1 MKNLF
6 KYSLPLLL
14 LFGLAACDKELDLE
28 PAQSISEELALSTD
42 ANVKSVLLGA
52 YDGLALD
59 GLFGGNTMRDAE
71 LMGADGEIRWVG
83 TFEGPRFVFFHQ
95 QIANN
100 YEAENMWVDAY
111 YTINICN
118 NVLDAIGIVNE
129 EDRAQVEGEARWI
142 RAITYFQL
150 VRFYGQAYE
159 PGGNNTQPGV
169 PLVLRPTREVDES
182 SFVARNT
189 VEECYTQILDD
200 LTKAKSLLPDENGV
214 RAGKYTAAA
223 TLARVYLQMG
233 RYAEARDNA
242 DEVIGSGIYSLVT
255 GYANEW
261 NNDDNTGEDIYA
273 VQISSQDYLESTL
286 VIFYSI
292 PEYGG
297 RDGDIE
303 ILQKHL
309 DLYEANDDR
318 SALHY
323 VAPSG
328 ATHTGKW
335 RDQYRNQPVIRLAEM
350 YLIRAE
356 CNSRLGTSVGASV
369 DDDFN
374 ATYTRAGLTAKN
386 GVTLDDI
393 LLERRRELAHEG
405 HRIHD
410 IKRLKGT
417 ADGLNWDDD
426 KLLYPIPA
434 REIEVN
440 KNLQQNPGY

>member
-1 MKNLF
+1 MRINNIW
-6 KYSLPLLL
+6 LPAVLA
-14 LFGLAACDKELDLE
+14 FGLAACNKELDLN
-28 PAQSISEELALSTD
+28 PAQSISEDLALSTD

-71 LMGADGEIRWVG
+71 LLGADGEIRWVG
-83 TFEGPRFVFFHQ
+83 TYEAPRAVFYHQ

-100 YEAENMWVDAY
+100 SEAENMWMDAY

-118 NVLDAIGIVNE
+118 NVLGALSVVNE
-129 EDRAQVEGEARWI
+129 ADRAQVEGEARWV
-142 RAITYFQL
+142 RAMAYFQL

-159 PGGNNTQPGV
+159 PGGNNSQPGV
-169 PLVLRPTREVDES
+169 PLVLTPTHKVDES
-182 SFVARNT
+182 SFVGRST
-189 VEECYTQILDD
+189 VEETYAQIIDD
-200 LTKAKSLLPDENGV
+200 LTKAKSLLPDDNGV
-214 RAGKYTAAA
+214 QANKFTAAA

-233 RYAEARDNA
+233 RYADARDNA
-242 DEVIGSGIYSLVT
+242 SEVIESGNYSLVPDF
-255 GYANEW
+255 ASEW
-261 NNDDNTGEDIYA
+261 NNDDNTSEDIYA
-273 VQISSQDYLESTL
+273 VQISSQDFLEATM
-286 VIFYSI
+286 VVFYSI
-292 PEYGG
+292 PEFGG

-303 ILQKHL
+303 IMQKHL
-309 DLYEANDDR
+309 DLYDPSDAR
-318 SALHY
+318 LALHY
-323 VAPSG
+323 EGAG
-328 ATHTGKW
+328 ATRTGKW

-356 CNSRLGTSVGASV
+356 CNARLGTSVGAPV
-369 DDDFN
+369 DDDYN
-374 ATYTRAGLTAKN
+374 ATHTRAGLTAKT

-393 LLERRRELAHEG
+393 LLERRLELAHEG

-410 IKRLKGT
+410 IKRLKGS

-440 KNLQQNPGY
+440 KNLTQNPGY

>member
-1 MKNLF
+1 MRINKIW
-6 KYSLPLLL
+6 LPAILA
-14 LFGLAACDKELDLE
+14 FGLAACNKELDLN
-28 PAQSISEELALSTD
+28 PAQSISEDLALSTD

-71 LMGADGEIRWVG
+71 LLGADGEIRWVG
-83 TFEGPRFVFFHQ
+83 TYEAPRAVFYHQ

-100 YEAENMWVDAY
+100 SEAENMWMDAY

-118 NVLDAIGIVNE
+118 NVLGALSVVNE
-129 EDRAQVEGEARWI
+129 ADRAQVEGEARWV
-142 RAITYFQL
+142 RAMAYFQL

-159 PGGNNTQPGV
+159 PGGNNSQPGV
-169 PLVLRPTREVDES
+169 PLVLTPTRKVDES
-182 SFVARNT
+182 SFVGRST
-189 VEECYTQILDD
+189 VEETYAQIIDD
-200 LTKAKSLLPDENGV
+200 LAKAKNLLPDDNGV
-214 RAGKYTAAA
+214 QANKFTAAA

-233 RYAEARDNA
+233 RYADARDNA
-242 DEVIGSGIYSLVT
+242 SEVIESGNYSLVSDF
-255 GYANEW
+255 ASEW
-261 NNDDNTGEDIYA
+261 NNDDNTSEDIYA
-273 VQISSQDYLESTL
+273 VQISSQDFLEATM
-286 VIFYSI
+286 VVFYSI
-292 PEYGG
+292 PAFGG

-303 ILQKHL
+303 IMQKHL
-309 DLYEANDDR
+309 DLYDPSDAR
-318 SALHY
+318 LALHY
-323 VAPSG
+323 EG
-328 ATHTGKW
+328 AGAMRTGKW

-356 CNSRLGTSVGASV
+356 CNARLGTSVGAPV
-369 DDDFN
+369 DDDYN
-374 ATYTRAGLTAKN
+374 ATHTRAGLAAKT

-393 LLERRRELAHEG
+393 LLERRLELAHEG

-410 IKRLKGT
+410 IKRLKGS

-440 KNLQQNPGY
+440 KNLTQNPGY